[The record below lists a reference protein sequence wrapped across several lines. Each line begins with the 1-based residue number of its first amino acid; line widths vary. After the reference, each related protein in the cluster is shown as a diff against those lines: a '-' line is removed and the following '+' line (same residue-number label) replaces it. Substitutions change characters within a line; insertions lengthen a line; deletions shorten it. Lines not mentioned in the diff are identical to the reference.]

1 MRRFQGR
8 KQYKGHLC
16 AGYAIKPGFSACGR
30 YIMSGDCD
38 GKLWFWDWKT
48 NKNIRTIKC
57 HDGVLVRGD
66 LRAQD
71 GLPGLKVVAT
81 LIY

>member
-1 MRRFQGR
+1 
-8 KQYKGHLC
+8 
-16 AGYAIKPGFSACGR
+16 
-30 YIMSGDCD
+30 MSGDCD